1 MNSVWIAGMLS
12 LLLAPAPQQAESS
25 KPADTV
31 PAPSNIRA
39 RSIPG
44 SMPICA

>member
-1 MNSVWIAGMLS
+1 MNSVWLAGL
-12 LLLAPAPQQAESS
+12 LPFLLAAAPNQVGDS
-25 KPADTV
+25 KPADTI

-44 SMPICA
+44 SMPICG